1 MVILAKLAFP
11 FDPAKT
17 AVIVVSCIRETSLR
31 RLYYDV
37 RVTLLPL
44 VISAVF
50 AVLCSSI
57 FVCLALTTISIQR
70 RLLAPHPISASTI
83 VSPVGGLL
91 LNLHTN
97 NGTSNGNRGTCLAQP
112 LDFLLLPGGLC

>member
-11 FDPAKT
+11 FDPAKI

-83 VSPVGGLL
+83 VICQPRGRSAS
-91 LNLHTN
+91 
-97 NGTSNGNRGTCLAQP
+97 SNGNRGTCLAQP
-112 LDFLLLPGGLC
+112 LNFLLLPGGLC

>member
-57 FVCLALTTISIQR
+57 FVCLALTTINQHS
-70 RLLAPHPISASTI
+70 APFARSPPYKCLNYCQPRGRSATESA
-83 VSPVGGLL
+83 
-91 LNLHTN
+91 H
-97 NGTSNGNRGTCLAQP
+97 QQWHK
-112 LDFLLLPGGLC
+112 